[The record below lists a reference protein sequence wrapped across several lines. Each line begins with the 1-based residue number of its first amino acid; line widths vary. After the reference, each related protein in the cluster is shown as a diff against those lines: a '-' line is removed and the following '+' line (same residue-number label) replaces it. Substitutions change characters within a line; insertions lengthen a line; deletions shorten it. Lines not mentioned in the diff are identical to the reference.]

1 MARLRI
7 FARLIIAYMAILI
20 PIIAVTGYAIFQL
33 KQFGNVT
40 GSILNIDN
48 RVMDY
53 EKKISDSLL
62 SQIRYERKYIISK
75 DESLYAQFLS
85 AKSDFMKYLDE
96 ALKLSDT
103 PQKSALL
110 KRIRDYHAD
119 YQVLFD
125 REVEYLRAGHSY
137 RQDLYRQEKQSAVEG
152 IMDGLKKLRAAC
164 QQDTY
169 DKIKKLGD
177 AGADTGRLTVVMVAA
192 ALFWGIIAA
201 LFTTRG
207 ITKPLYKMMNKT
219 KEISRGVFNGNLNV
233 SSPPEISELARA
245 FNSMCDKLNE
255 IDKMKS
261 DFFSSMS
268 HELRTPLTSIKEGT
282 NLLLEGVGGN
292 ISGKQEKILTIISEE
307 SNRLINLVNSL
318 LDLSKIEAGMM
329 PFNFKAADIRPLID
343 KSLSAAEPLAAARK
357 IGLKTAIEKDLPII
371 RMDCERI
378 LQALRNLIGNAIK
391 FTPPGGHVTISAHP
405 AGGGIKVSVTDT
417 GHGIPKES
425 LTTVFEKFEQV
436 PISGGYKIEGT
447 GLGLAIVK
455 NIINTHGGKVW
466 AESEL
471 GQGSTFIFVLPA

>member
-7 FARLIIAYMAILI
+7 FARLIIAYLVILI
-20 PIIAVTGYAIFQL
+20 PIIAVSGYAIFQL
-33 KQFGNVT
+33 EQFGNVT

-48 RVMDY
+48 RIMDY

-75 DESLYAQFLS
+75 DDSLYAQFLS
-85 AKSDFMKYLDE
+85 AKADFMKYLDE

-103 PQKSALL
+103 PQKSDLL
-110 KRIRDYHAD
+110 KRIKDYHAD
-119 YQVLFD
+119 YQVLFS
-125 REVEYLRAGHSY
+125 REVEYLRTGHPY
-137 RQDLYRQEKQSAVEG
+137 RQDLYKQEKQTAVEG
-152 IMDGLKKLRAAC
+152 IMEGLKKLRAAS
-164 QQDTY
+164 QRETY
-169 DKIKKLGD
+169 DKIKNLGD
-177 AGADTGRLTVVMVAA
+177 AGADTGRLTAVMVAA

-201 LFTTRG
+201 FFTTRG
-207 ITKPLYKMMNKT
+207 ITKPLYIMMNKT
-219 KEISRGVFNGNLNV
+219 KEISRGVFKGNLNV

-245 FNSMCDKLNE
+245 FNSMCVKLNE
-255 IDKMKS
+255 IDRMKS

-292 ISGKQEKILTIISEE
+292 ISEKQEKILTIISEE
-307 SNRLINLVNSL
+307 SNRLIDLVNSL
-318 LDLSKIEAGMM
+318 LDLSKFEAGMM
-329 PFNFKAADIRPLID
+329 PFNFTAADIRPLID
-343 KSLSAAEPLAAARK
+343 KSISAAEPLAASRN
-357 IGLKTAIEKDLPII
+357 IGLKMAAAQDLPII

-391 FTPPGGHVTISAHP
+391 FTPAGGHVTISAQP
-405 AGGGIKVSVTDT
+405 AGGGIKVSVADT

-425 LTTVFEKFEQV
+425 LTMVFDKFERV
-436 PISGGYKIEGT
+436 TVAGSNKIEGT

-455 NIINTHGGKVW
+455 YIINTHGGKVW

-471 GQGSTFIFVLPA
+471 GRGSTFIFVLPA

>member
-1 MARLRI
+1 
-7 FARLIIAYMAILI
+7 LIIAYMVILI
-20 PIIAVTGYAIFQL
+20 PIIAVSGYAFFQL
-33 KQFGNVT
+33 KQFENVT

-48 RVMDY
+48 RVTDY

-75 DESLYAQFLS
+75 DDSLYGQFSS
-85 AKSDFMKYLDE
+85 AKTDFMKYLDE
-96 ALKLSDT
+96 AMQLADT
-103 PQKSALL
+103 PLKIELL

-119 YQVLFD
+119 YQSLFD
-125 REVEYLRAGHSY
+125 REVEYLRIGHSY
-137 RQDLYRQEKQSAVEG
+137 RQDLYKQNKQEAIER
-152 IMDGLKKLRAAC
+152 IMEGLKKLKAAN

-169 DKIKKLGD
+169 DKIKKLAD
-177 AGADTGRLTVVMVAA
+177 AGSHTGKLTVAIVAA
-192 ALFWGIIAA
+192 ALCWGIVGA

-219 KEISRGVFNGNLNV
+219 KEISRGVFKGNLDV

-292 ISGKQEKILTIISEE
+292 ISGKQKRILTIISEE
-307 SNRLINLVNSL
+307 SDRLIDLVNSL

-329 PFNFKAADIRPLID
+329 PFNFAGSDIIPLIS
-343 KSLSAAEPLAAARK
+343 KSVSETEPLAAAK
-357 IGLKTAIEKDLPII
+357 NIGLKMAIARDLPII
-371 RMDCERI
+371 KMDGERI
-378 LQALRNLIGNAIK
+378 LQVLRNLIGNAIK
-391 FTPPGGHVTISAHP
+391 FTPYGGHVTISAQP
-405 AGGGIKVSVTDT
+405 SDGGIKVSVADT

-425 LTTVFEKFEQV
+425 LTTVFDKFEQV
-436 PISGGYKIEGT
+436 TIAGYNKIEGT
-447 GLGLAIVK
+447 GLGLAIVRH
-455 NIINTHGGKVW
+455 IVNTHGGKVW

-471 GQGSTFIFVLPA
+471 GKGSTFIFVLPV